1 MPGDEVRRPSRPRI
15 FFAALPPV
23 AWSKDALRR
32 FISLGLMR
40 ELGTSLFAPENW
52 HQSFSE
58 RIFDPT
64 TRDRDALLRVG
75 DRISA
80 HACTLL
86 FNRIEGPD
94 PSAPKQHCTLHAYG
108 KPKAF
113 QVLLA
118 AVQRELIEA
127 GFDQIATGVNPHLT
141 LSYWAPRAFERIPL
155 DPPIPWTIDSLCL
168 VIGGGDPYH
177 YEVLGRWPL
186 LPDLDPPVTQSSL
199 F

>member
-1 MPGDEVRRPSRPRI
+1 M
-15 FFAALPPV
+15 LQ
-23 AWSKDALRR
+23 R
-32 FISLGLMR
+32 FISIGLIR
-40 ELGTSLFAPENW
+40 ELGTTLFPSGNW

-80 HACTLL
+80 RACTLL

-94 PSAPKQHCTLHAYG
+94 LAAAKQHCTLRAYG

-113 QVLLA
+113 LELLA
-118 AVQRELIEA
+118 SVQRSLADA
-127 GFDQIATGVNPHLT
+127 GFSQIATGVTPHIT
-141 LSYWAPRAFERIPL
+141 LSYRATRTFDSVPLAPAIS
-155 DPPIPWTIDSLCL
+155 WTIDTLCL
-168 VIGGGDPYH
+168 VIGSGDPYR
-177 YEVLGRWPL
+177 YEVIGRWPL
-186 LPDLDPPVTQSSL
+186 LSELDPPATQPSL

>member
-1 MPGDEVRRPSRPRI
+1 MPRI
-15 FFAALPPV
+15 FFASLPSA
-23 AWSKDALRR
+23 AWSKEALQR
-32 FISLGLMR
+32 FNPLGLMG
-40 ELGTSLFAPENW
+40 ELGTALFPSGNW

-64 TRDRDALLRVG
+64 TMERDALLRVG

-94 PSAPKQHCTLHAYG
+94 LSAPKRHCTLRAYG

-113 QVLLA
+113 QRLLS
-118 AVQRELIEA
+118 AVQRPLIDA
-127 GFDQIATGVNPHLT
+127 GFGQIATGVTPHIT
-141 LSYWAPRAFERIPL
+141 LSYRAPRAFKNIPL
-155 DPPIPWTIDSLCL
+155 EPEIPWAIDTMFL
-168 VIGGGDPYH
+168 VIGGGDPYG
-177 YEVLGRWPL
+177 YEIVGSWPL
-186 LPDLDPPVTQSSL
+186 LPELDPPITQSSL